1 MLTDKPYNRSHFE
14 ALLPTEEREGVR
26 IDDSGVWPATDYEIA
41 RRLGLLPEYK
51 ALSWKPVFA
60 YSGDGPAP
68 DTKNIPGLP
77 FPFDAR
83 DLAAFMLA
91 GVGSF
96 VAEFY
101 GEWRDGPDE
110 DALAEIDPGDSYARQ
125 AVREAFDFYR
135 QAEARVGEANAQ
147 ADLPHGVPSMSL
159 GTDSGRTLEEA
170 QAEAED
176 AHKTWLKDMVIELL
190 MADSERKELEAK
202 SGWEAVK
209 PGAIDF
215 KMLATPDQLI
225 RAFGNFTGMSE
236 AWFDKWA
243 DYPVLKNAIKRK
255 GDSGRGRTTRPL
267 FCPFLVMQGLMK
279 KPRKGSKRQAFL
291 TDEKPWEL
299 LRSHFP
305 NLYDTHRGLSPL
317 DE

>member
-14 ALLPTEEREGVR
+14 ALLPTEEREGMR
-26 IDDSGVWPATDYEIA
+26 IDESGVWPATDYEMA

-110 DALAEIDPGDSYARQ
+110 DALAEIDPGDCYARK
-125 AVREAFDFYR
+125 AVNEAYGAYR
-135 QAEARVGEANAQ
+135 DALKRVGGSDACLDEATQ
-147 ADLPHGVPSMSL
+147 KLCRSSPEVHGV
-159 GTDSGRTLEEA
+159 DWEQA
-170 QAEAED
+170 QEKQED
-176 AHKTWLKDMVIELL
+176 AHQAWLKDMVRQLL
-190 MADSERKELEAK
+190 QPVQEQTAAAPAPVMADSASNAPATNPLPVATGNIAHAFDGLRGWNEQAWKDNLGSPSKWLEACIALRGQRGTRQTHWNPVLVGAALVR
-202 SGWEAVK
+202 SGRARQNSVRARFQTR
-209 PGAIDF
+209 P
-215 KMLATPDQLI
+215 QLEDW
-225 RAFGNFTGMSE
+225 RE
-236 AWFDKWA
+236 AWKTYEADNFD
-243 DYPVLKNAIKRK
+243 
-255 GDSGRGRTTRPL
+255 T
-267 FCPFLVMQGLMK
+267 Q
-279 KPRKGSKRQAFL
+279 
-291 TDEKPWEL
+291 
-299 LRSHFP
+299 
-305 NLYDTHRGLSPL
+305 
-317 DE
+317 